1 MRIERFPDIDLD
13 TLPMNPSP
21 PDHWQDRAACFG
33 IDPDLFF
40 PVLEDE
46 AGPALAP
53 GQFEPGRPYRCSP
66 SVALRPEPFGALVYH
81 FGTRKLSFLKTPQL
95 LTTVQLLAEHP
106 DVHAAL
112 GAAGVAEA
120 QWPAYLRALAGL
132 AASGTI
138 EERT

>member
-1 MRIERFPDIDLD
+1 M
-13 TLPMNPSP
+13 
-21 PDHWQDRAACFG
+21 
-33 IDPDLFF
+33 
-40 PVLEDE
+40 
-46 AGPALAP
+46 
-53 GQFEPGRPYRCSP
+53 
-66 SVALRPEPFGALVYH
+66 RPEPFGALVYH

-95 LTTVQLLAEHP
+95 LTTVQLLIEHP

-120 QWPAYLRALAGL
+120 QRPAYLRALAGL